1 MTKEHVQSGACEAF
15 YGRIRIHLQSREHG
29 GFAVEFTDKHTGKS
43 LATKYILESDLAK
56 ARPQALDRARELLAA
71 L

>member
-1 MTKEHVQSGACEAF
+1 MVEQHAQPETCEDLC
-15 YGRIRIHLQSREHG
+15 GKIRIRLQRREHG
-29 GFAVEFTDKHTGKS
+29 GFAVEFTDEHTGKS

-56 ARPQALDRARELLAA
+56 ARPQAVDRARELLAA